1 MGAEE
6 ATAGRTAVCSLRS
19 VSFIFLR
26 PASIYCTGVSCN
38 EFFVIEQE
46 ASNATRNWDA
56 KRKRRVQTGVGG

>member
-1 MGAEE
+1 VGAEE
-6 ATAGRTAVCSLRS
+6 ATAG
-19 VSFIFLR
+19 